1 LAKEPL
7 DFDDAEKLS
16 ADFQG
21 VLKTLR
27 ADAENAR
34 YAMLTSKP
42 FSQLSASERDELK
55 AFKRF

>member
-1 LAKEPL
+1 
-7 DFDDAEKLS
+7 
-16 ADFQG
+16 
-21 VLKTLR
+21 LR
-27 ADAENAR
+27 TDAENAR